1 MDNDDSEEEDVIILT
16 AERSDVIQKRYVWT
30 IKKRL
35 QKGKVVKLF
44 VNSVFLFFDSSQ
56 PMRTQETLGL
66 SGALKSDS
74 GKNSN
79 SKKKKRKRKSG
90 NRTSQTS

>member
-1 MDNDDSEEEDVIILT
+1 MFGLKKKTVT
-16 AERSDVIQKRYVWT
+16 ERQSYKT
-30 IKKRL
+30 I
-35 QKGKVVKLF
+35 
-44 VNSVFLFFDSSQ
+44 SVFLFFDSSQ

-66 SGALKSDS
+66 SGALKSES

>member
-1 MDNDDSEEEDVIILT
+1 MDY
-16 AERSDVIQKRYVWT
+16 K
-30 IKKRL
+30 KKRL
-35 QKGKVVKLF
+35 QKGKVIKLF

-56 PMRTQETLGL
+56 PMRTQETLGS

-79 SKKKKRKRKSG
+79 SKKKRGRGNLETEHRKLLSDFSF
-90 NRTSQTS
+90 NQYL

>member
-1 MDNDDSEEEDVIILT
+1 MDY
-16 AERSDVIQKRYVWT
+16 K
-30 IKKRL
+30 KKRL
-35 QKGKVVKLF
+35 QKGKVIKLF

-79 SKKKKRKRKSG
+79 SKKKKEEEEIWKQNIANFLVILFIISICK
-90 NRTSQTS
+90 